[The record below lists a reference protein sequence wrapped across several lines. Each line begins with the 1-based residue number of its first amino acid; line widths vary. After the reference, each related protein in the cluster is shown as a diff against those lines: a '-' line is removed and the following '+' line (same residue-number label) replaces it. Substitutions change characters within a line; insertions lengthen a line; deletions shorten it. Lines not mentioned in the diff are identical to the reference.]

1 MGRKNKRK
9 KSEYGK
15 PLHTNK
21 YINQIGRKKVKP
33 AQAGKVSEVSVE
45 KQVSTVASGTAPVS
59 ESIPASGKA
68 SASAAEFAHTASR
81 CPQRGDIWFAEL
93 GKHPGTSVQEGCRP
107 VFIVSNDIANGHSG
121 TLTVVP
127 MTSRK
132 KKVYLPT
139 HVLMEP
145 SDCINLEP
153 SMALAE
159 QLTTIGKS
167 ALKSYVGHLK
177 DCKIHEIEKAVE
189 VHLGLE
195 KAE

>member
-33 AQAGKVSEVSVE
+33 AQAGKAAEASAE
-45 KQVSTVASGTAPVS
+45 KQ
-59 ESIPASGKA
+59 IPAEASVSISVSGNVLA
-68 SASAAEFAHTASR
+68 SAGFIHTASR
-81 CPQRGDIWFAEL
+81 APQRGDIWFADL

-145 SDCINLEP
+145 SDCVNLEP

-177 DCKIHEIEKAVE
+177 DYKIHEIEKAVE
-189 VHLGLE
+189 VHLGL
-195 KAE
+195 A

>member
-21 YINQIGRKKVKP
+21 YIDQIGRKKAKP
-33 AQAGKVSEVSVE
+33 AQAGKAEE
-45 KQVSTVASGTAPVS
+45 KQIPTVASGSISVS
-59 ESIPASGKA
+59 GNAPASA
-68 SASAAEFAHTASR
+68 VEFTHTASR
-81 CPQRGDIWFAEL
+81 CPQRGDIWFADL

-139 HVLMEP
+139 HVLMES
-145 SDCINLEP
+145 SDSVNLEP

-177 DCKIHEIEKAVE
+177 DYKIHEIEKAVE
-189 VHLGLE
+189 VHLGL
-195 KAE
+195 A